1 MKKRV
6 TAAIFLLIFAIS
18 TVRRTMERTEAWAA
32 QHAFKSKH
40 LSPSSAGQPT
50 AEWHKQK
57 PQEKQTKLPEDGW
70 GLHVSFIRCSNVPPS
85 ANALAHPL
93 TGFVAD
99 RNHRALSPRAPPS
112 LLS

>member
-32 QHAFKSKH
+32 QHVFKSKH
-40 LSPSSAGQPT
+40 LSPSQPT
-50 AEWHKQK
+50 AELHKQK

-93 TGFVAD
+93 PGFVAD
-99 RNHRALSPRAPPS
+99 CNHRALSPRAPPS